1 MTARRIDQNGW
12 IEISRNPI
20 TRPGVYDYSGAQLGL
35 SGLDAVRTF
44 AVLRPPE
51 ELASPEFLAS
61 LSLLPIVDDH
71 EMLGHGETPAEDYG
85 VHGAIGQ
92 DAEYDDTSE
101 MVVATIKL
109 FSTALARAIRAGKKQ
124 LSLGYRC
131 KYVYAP
137 GTWRG
142 KAYDYIQREPRG
154 NHLAL
159 VREGRMGPEV
169 AVLDQFVST
178 VDAMEGRVDPEK
190 LKKVLEA
197 LQAAVAILG
206 EAVKPEAPEG
216 EDGDM
221 PTPAAP
227 PESEDADTPA
237 PAAETPTPEGEDT
250 DEPKPEAGA
259 MDAALRRLA
268 RQVADLSARPV
279 LDEREVMRRVAARD
293 GLVRQLVPH
302 IGVFDHAEMTH
313 ADVVA
318 YGVRKLGLA
327 ARKGHEVDT
336 LNGFLAARQPARPA
350 ARTASDAAPTG
361 AAAKIGAY
369 AATKGA

>member
-12 IEISRNPI
+12 IEIARNPV
-20 TRPGVYDYSGAQLGL
+20 TRVGVFEYSGAQLGL
-35 SGLDAVRTF
+35 SGLDAVRIF
-44 AVLRPPE
+44 SVLRPPE

-71 EMLGHGETPAEDYG
+71 EMLGAGETPAEDYG

-92 DAEYDDTSE
+92 DAAYDDDAG

-109 FSTALARAIRAGKKQ
+109 FSTALARLIRAGKKQ

-142 KAYDYIQREPRG
+142 QAYDYIQRELRG

-169 AVLDQFVST
+169 AVLDQFVAT
-178 VDAMEGRVDPEK
+178 VDAMEGRLDPEK

-221 PTPAAP
+221 P
-227 PESEDADTPA
+227 A
-237 PAAETPTPEGEDT
+237 PAAETPAPEGEDG
-250 DEPKPEAGA
+250 DMPKSEGGA
-259 MDAALRRLA
+259 MDAALRRLTK
-268 RQVADLSARPV
+268 RVAELSARPV

-293 GLVRQLVPH
+293 ALARQLVPH

-318 YGVRKLGLA
+318 YGVRKLGLT

-336 LNGFLAARQPARPA
+336 LNGFLAARQPAKPA